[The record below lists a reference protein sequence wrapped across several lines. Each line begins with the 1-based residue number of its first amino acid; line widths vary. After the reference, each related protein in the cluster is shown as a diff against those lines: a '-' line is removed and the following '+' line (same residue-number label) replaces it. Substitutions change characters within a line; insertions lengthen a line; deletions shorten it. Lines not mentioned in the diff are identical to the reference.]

1 VSTANGSVY
10 DPASKQTTPAAA
22 PAATTTALAPQR
34 AEIVRL
40 SMDTVQGF
48 EALQRAAKLLCA
60 SSLVPER
67 YRGAEGLPNAVIALE
82 MATRIGASPLM
93 AMQHLYVV
101 HGTPGWSAQFVIA
114 SVNSCGRFS
123 ALRYEWKG
131 KPGEMEWGCRAW
143 TIEKETNTRLD
154 GSWVT
159 LQQVKDQGWWFKPAK
174 GNPSQNTSKW
184 PLMPEQMFMYRA
196 AAYWQRAYAPEVGM
210 GLRTTEEI
218 EDTVIDVTPYD
229 VPAVAAAAPT
239 AAPAPAASAEPMDGA
254 APAPAGEAA
263 PPAPAPGF
271 TDIPKDP
278 PAEPAPKKG
287 VAAVK
292 AAIRSQSPVEAI
304 RGGARGAVIEMPT
317 EKNEEPAPPADAGER
332 KAPDTSSSRQVRAA
346 PARSGDEFNFDR

>member
-1 VSTANGSVY
+1 VTATNGSVY

-22 PAATTTALAPQR
+22 TAATTTALAPQR

-67 YRGAEGLPNAVIALE
+67 YRGVEGLPNAVIALE

-114 SVNSCGRFS
+114 SVNSCGRFT

-131 KPGEMEWGCRAW
+131 NPMTPEWGCRAW
-143 TIEKETNTRLD
+143 AIEKETNERLN
-154 GSWVT
+154 GSWVDFA
-159 LQQVKDQGWWFKPAK
+159 QVKAQGWWDKK
-174 GNPSQNTSKW
+174 DRNGNIASKW
-184 PLMPEQMFMYRA
+184 PLMPEQMFMYRS

-254 APAPAGEAA
+254 APAPSGEAA

-304 RGGARGAVIEMPT
+304 RGGARGAVIEMPA

>member
-1 VSTANGSVY
+1 VTATNGSVY
-10 DPASKQTTPAAA
+10 DPASKQMTPAAA
-22 PAATTTALAPQR
+22 PASTTTALATQR
-34 AEIVRL
+34 TEIVRL

-131 KPGEMEWGCRAW
+131 KPGEMDWGCRAW
-143 TIEKETNTRLD
+143 AIEKETNTRLD

-218 EDTVIDVTPYD
+218 EDTVIDVTPYE
-229 VPAVAAAAPT
+229 VPV
-239 AAPAPAASAEPMDGA
+239 AAPAPAPVAPQAAAAEPTPD
-254 APAPAGEAA
+254 GEAA

-271 TDIPKDP
+271 TDIPKDA

-292 AAIRSQSPVEAI
+292 AAIRAQSPVEAI
-304 RGGARGAVIEMPT
+304 RGGARGAVIEMPA
-317 EKNEEPAPPADAGER
+317 EKTEEPAPPADAGER

>member
-1 VSTANGSVY
+1 MTAVNGSVY

-22 PAATTTALAPQR
+22 PAATTTALATQR
-34 AEIVRL
+34 TEIVRL

-131 KPGEMEWGCRAW
+131 KPMTPEWGCRAW
-143 TIEKETNTRLD
+143 AVEKETGTRLD
-154 GSWVT
+154 GSWVDLT
-159 LQQVKDQGWWFKPAK
+159 QVKAQGWWDKK
-174 GNPSQNTSKW
+174 DRNGNSASKW

-218 EDTVIDVTPYD
+218 EDTVIDVTPYE
-229 VPAVAAAAPT
+229 VPVAAQ
-239 AAPAPAASAEPMDGA
+239 APAPVAPQAATAAEP
-254 APAPAGEAA
+254 APDGEAA

-271 TDIPKDP
+271 TDIPKDA

-292 AAIRSQSPVEAI
+292 AAIRAQSPVEAI
-304 RGGARGAVIEMPT
+304 RGGARGAVIEMPP
-317 EKNEEPAPPADAGER
+317 EKSEEPAPQADAGER